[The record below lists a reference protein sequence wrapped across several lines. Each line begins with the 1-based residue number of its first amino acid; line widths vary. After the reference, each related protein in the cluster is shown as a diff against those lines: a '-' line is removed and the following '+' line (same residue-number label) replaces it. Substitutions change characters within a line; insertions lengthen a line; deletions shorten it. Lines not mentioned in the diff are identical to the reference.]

1 MTIVSRTM
9 NDIPG
14 KGCRGIKESFRE
26 HRIMALLSGFPKW
39 KQHASASLI
48 PDTRLCAFV
57 PPKRRE
63 FFRPESLQLASC
75 KSFVDRAHTKRVPII
90 RRVRAQTVEGI
101 CSRVSRLRNDV
112 SSFGNYSWDWRAR
125 NRDISLSVNFK
136 SWSLVSVKKVEH
148 TKRDRGRISPRLFK
162 LFL

>member
-1 MTIVSRTM
+1 MTIVSYTM
-9 NDIPG
+9 SDIPG
-14 KGCRGIKESFRE
+14 KGCRGIKESFRG
-26 HRIMALLSGFPKW
+26 HRIMALLSGLPKW
-39 KQHASASLI
+39 KQRASASLI
-48 PDTRLCAFV
+48 LDTRLCAFV

-112 SSFGNYSWDWRAR
+112 SSFGKL
-125 NRDISLSVNFK
+125 ILEIGELGTETSLSVNFK
-136 SWSLVSVKKVEH
+136 S
-148 TKRDRGRISPRLFK
+148 
-162 LFL
+162 